1 MMRRHTHGW
10 VTQQSN
16 QGAVSGASDQGGYTR
31 NPRAGGIQQEGQN
44 KEENRRI
51 RRTRRTGG
59 QEGKRTGGTG
69 GIQQEAQNK
78 EEERE
83 RGYKEH

>member
-16 QGAVSGASDQGGYTR
+16 QGAVSGASDQRGYSR

-51 RRTRRTGG
+51 RRTGG
-59 QEGKRTGGTG
+59 HEGKRNRE
-69 GIQQEAQNK
+69 GIHQEVQN
-78 EEERE
+78 
-83 RGYKEH
+83 

>member
-16 QGAVSGASDQGGYTR
+16 QGAVSGASDQRGYSR

-51 RRTRRTGG
+51 RRTGG
-59 QEGKRTGGTG
+59 QEGKKTGGTG